1 MRAGRWWRRGP
12 GVVPAPA
19 TGQGDLPNTPPVAA
33 EGSVRLFAELFGE
46 PQVHAQRWFLAAL
59 VLGVANVA
67 LVVAVVTLLPLK
79 TVVPYVVE
87 TTQAGVTTRVVE
99 VTAYKPTA
107 AMVRAELARW
117 AEKMMTLDPHLTRE
131 NLRQSTLLLRGKAV
145 AQHLEFVREQ
155 RPFERLL
162 QTPTLVRTVQVSSVD
177 ASKDGI
183 AFLFLSTTERV
194 NGEPTAR
201 RWRLTVHYTLVTPQ
215 DERELLANPAGLA
228 ITHFELSPELA

>member
-1 MRAGRWWRRGP
+1 MRAGRWWRRWQGE
-12 GVVPAPA
+12 VSAPA
-19 TGQGDLPNTPPVAA
+19 IGQGDLPNTPPVAA

-67 LVVAVVTLLPLK
+67 LVVSVVTLLPLK

-117 AEKMMTLDPHLTRE
+117 AEKMMTLDPQE
-131 NLRQSTLLLRGKAV
+131 DGDRGAV
-145 AQHLEFVREQ
+145 VVQHARIGAGGG
-155 RPFERLL
+155 ERG
-162 QTPTLVRTVQVSSVD
+162 D
-177 ASKDGI
+177 A
-183 AFLFLSTTERV
+183 AE
-194 NGEPTAR
+194 
-201 RWRLTVHYTLVTPQ
+201 
-215 DERELLANPAGLA
+215 AGLA
-228 ITHFELSPELA
+228 GLGP